1 MLTTQRRDRR
11 VRRQTRLVLESLHDR
26 LVLSAGASSAA
37 AEAVVHHPAADHS
50 LLQQNDHDT
59 RRREVIGHGSPAT
72 LPLNVAAGLRLLF
85 REYKEQGGGS
95 RFAPSPTTD
104 RPLQIIGTRVAVL
117 IKVAFPPALDSY
129 VPRLRALR
137 AGCHPHYPGL
147 RPRRRHAADRQ
158 AAGRSA
164 ARGKS
169 VAGSPVKPEIAPS
182 RHASIG
188 LLRRVTEAAPIS
200 TRPMPVAITISH
212 SPGLFH

>member
-26 LVLSAGASSAA
+26 LVLSAGALSAA

-50 LLQQNDHDT
+50 LLQQNDHHT

-129 VPRLRALR
+129 VPRLRAL
-137 AGCHPHYPGL
+137 GL
-147 RPRRRHAADRQ
+147 DVIRTIPDYGLVEGTLRIAKLPAAAQ
-158 AAGRSA
+158 LAA
-164 ARGKS
+164 K
-169 VAGSPVKPEIAPS
+169 VWPAP
-182 RHASIG
+182 ASS
-188 LLRRVTEAAPIS
+188 LR
-200 TRPMPVAITISH
+200 
-212 SPGLFH
+212 